1 MIMELADCIQNRAS
15 IRKYASDPVSET
27 DLREMIR
34 RAGMAPSVNN
44 SQPWQ
49 FIVVTHKDL
58 LEQAAGR
65 VHEKIDT
72 LFPPAKV
79 KSTVDHFST
88 FFENAPAVIFVAIK
102 PYSAIADKMLDQMDL
117 SHEDLNSIRRYPD
130 LQSIGAA
137 VEHLLLSAVDLG
149 YGGCWLSGLMVARK
163 ELEELLQIRQP
174 WSLVAA
180 VSVGKPAGHTVQS
193 EKKPLDEIFTLIA

>member
-1 MIMELADCIQNRAS
+1 MELVDIMQKRAS
-15 IRKYASDPVSET
+15 VRKYTPDPVPEA

-34 RAGMAPSVNN
+34 RAGLAPSVNN

-49 FIVVTHKDL
+49 FIVVTNGNL
-58 LEQAAGR
+58 LEQAAER

-72 LFPPAKV
+72 LFPPAST

-88 FFENAPAVIFVAIK
+88 FFHNAPAVIFVAMK
-102 PYSAIADKMLDQMDL
+102 PYKAVADKMLDRIDL

-174 WSLVAA
+174 WSLVTA
-180 VSVGKPAGHTVQS
+180 VSVGKPASQPAQS
-193 EKKPLDEIFTLIA
+193 EKKPPEEILSLIV